1 MKINSSEIKKY
12 FEMRENLF
20 KKLEKLLNKVGI
32 EGCDLNTLDI
42 KKNCKIIDRNNQKI
56 LVDEDGEEFGEQ
68 CDNYFV
74 NQWTGYCC
82 DDYHG
87 YIYLPTDEKGTYIE
101 MYYSC

>member
-12 FEMRENLF
+12 LEMRENLF
-20 KKLEKLLNKVGI
+20 KKLEKLLNKSGI
-32 EGCDLNTLDI
+32 EGYDLNTLDI

-74 NQWTGYCC
+74 NQWTGHCC